1 MVFTLKAVTRET
13 CYAQPELDSALKS
26 IKAKKNLL
34 ILAPEKFGKSSFLL
48 YISEQLKDAKQYVPT
63 LLSAE
68 GCITLQ
74 SYLKKNLLKILKS
87 SPEMFGESPEELLS
101 LSLLELDKRIAE
113 LNVSDD
119 LKQSL
124 KLLFLFEHDDKIG
137 IEEVVRTFFSFPSLL
152 AKETKTTPVIM
163 VDDAELLSGMKHD
176 KTSLSLLFEML
187 DAMEDPVFVFASAY
201 ALPVEGIEEIRLN
214 PFSIDSAREFFRQG
228 KLELDE
234 ATLSTVHNI
243 TEGVPFYLNFMARLI
258 STQGAKDPDAVKAL
272 LDDVLSNELHLYF
285 SEKLKLLSPKEL
297 PILFCMAEHD
307 VNTPSRI
314 SKILNYSQT
323 NVRRFLSI
331 MEEKGFVTLK
341 DRGVFEI
348 NDPIFRRWLEV
359 QAKR

>member
-1 MVFTLKAVTRET
+1 MEFTLKAVTRET
-13 CYAQPELDSALKS
+13 CYSQHELDSAIKS
-26 IKAKKNLL
+26 VKAKKNIL
-34 ILAPEKFGKSSFLL
+34 ILAPDKFGKSSFLL
-48 YISEQLKDAKQYVPT
+48 KLSEKIEETKQYLPI
-63 LLSAE
+63 LLSAQ

-74 SYLKKNLLKILKS
+74 AYIRKNLTKMLKVV
-87 SPEMFGESPEELLS
+87 PELFGADPEELFS
-101 LSLLELDKRIAE
+101 LSLIDIDKRVSA
-113 LNVSDD
+113 LNAGDAV
-119 LKQSL
+119 KQSL
-124 KLLFLFEHDDKIG
+124 KLLLMFEHDSKIE

-152 AKETKTTPVIM
+152 AKDAKKTAVIM
-163 VDDAELLSGMKHD
+163 IDDAERLSDIKSD
-176 KTSLSLLFEML
+176 KTSLAMIFDMF
-187 DAMEDPVFVFASAY
+187 DTMEDSVWVFTSSR
-201 ALPVEGIEEIRLN
+201 ALPIKDIEELRLS
-214 PFSIDSAREFFRQG
+214 PLSIDSARQFFKEG

-234 ATLSTVHNI
+234 ATLSTIHNM

-258 STQGAKDPDAVKAL
+258 SGSGSVDSDAVKAM
-272 LDDVLSNELHLYF
+272 LDDVLGNELHLYF
-285 SEKLKLLSPKEL
+285 SERIKLLSPKEL

-348 NDPIFRRWLEV
+348 NDPIFRRWLET